1 MTLFVLFGMA
11 IFIPYIGE
19 TQALESQFA
28 QEKKYDVPVREVSLI
43 TTPEGYFPE
52 VFSVFAGEKVKFF
65 LTNTGD
71 TPSCLMLPEKELFL
85 SAQRGKVSEGSAF
98 FPKTGVYKFYCPT
111 GKIKG
116 RITVIPRPKTEE
128 ELEAERKL
136 ASERTKN
143 RVRVWY
149 PKEE

>member
-1 MTLFVLFGMA
+1 MMA
-11 IFIPYIGE
+11 AFIPYMNDS
-19 TQALESQFA
+19 QALESQFA
-28 QEKKYDVPVREVSLI
+28 QSKKFDVPVREISLI
-43 TTPEGYFPE
+43 ATPEGYYPE
-52 VFSVFAGEKVKFF
+52 AFSVFAGEKVKFY

-71 TPSCLMLPEKELFL
+71 TPSCLMLPDKELFL
-85 SAQRGKVSEGSAF
+85 SAQKGHVSEGDAF

-136 ASERTKN
+136 ASERVKKK
-143 RVRVWY
+143 VRVWY